1 MGLAVLASCSGKQE
15 RRTSAATVRWEW
27 TDSDDMLI
35 KVEDASGSAI
45 PNVEVDTVSHSG
57 GAGNETLT
65 DAQGV
70 VSLKPGAQEVV
81 NIRVNGV
88 SLLSEDD
95 CLFDDYGGVVI
106 TIVVTDPAA
115 LGITTGE
122 EQVEH

>member
-15 RRTSAATVRWEW
+15 RRTSAATLTWEW

-45 PNVEVDTVSHSG
+45 PNVDVDTVSHSG

-70 VSLKPGAQEVV
+70 VSLRPGEREVV

-95 CLFDDYGGVVI
+95 YLFGDYGGVVM
-106 TIVVTDPAA
+106 TIVVTDSVA
-115 LGITTGE
+115 LGITTRE